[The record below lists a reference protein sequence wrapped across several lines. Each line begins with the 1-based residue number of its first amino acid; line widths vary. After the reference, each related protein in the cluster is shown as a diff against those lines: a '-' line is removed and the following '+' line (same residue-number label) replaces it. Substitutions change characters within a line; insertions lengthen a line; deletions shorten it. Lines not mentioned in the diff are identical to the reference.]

1 MNTSMLKVDDIK
13 IFSDAAMAFFS
24 QTTGKEATVRTAYL
38 LEGDDTAV
46 WNDFQGCI
54 ELGGNYRGCV
64 TFSAPRG
71 LLTHVLLIM
80 GESSYSD
87 ASHRDIVGEIT
98 NQMSGYARRHFGESM
113 DIMPPKLVSANDGA
127 MAPHVGVAPFVI
139 PMLWDRYEAHLV
151 VRMGKATGDGA
162 NPAGFCRQTTRQ

>member
-1 MNTSMLKVDDIK
+1 MSTSRLKVEDIK

-24 QTTGKEATVRTAYL
+24 QTTGHKAAVRTAYML
-38 LEGDDTAV
+38 DGAETVV
-46 WNDFQGCI
+46 WNDFQGRI
-54 ELGGNYRGCV
+54 ELGGNYRGSV

-71 LLTHVLLIM
+71 LLTHVLLTM
-80 GESSYSD
+80 GESSYTD

-113 DIMPPKLVSANDGA
+113 DISPPRVITQGEGV
-127 MAPHVGVAPFVI
+127 APPGFEAAPFVI

-151 VRMGKATGDGA
+151 VRMGKAG
-162 NPAGFCRQTTRQ
+162 RV